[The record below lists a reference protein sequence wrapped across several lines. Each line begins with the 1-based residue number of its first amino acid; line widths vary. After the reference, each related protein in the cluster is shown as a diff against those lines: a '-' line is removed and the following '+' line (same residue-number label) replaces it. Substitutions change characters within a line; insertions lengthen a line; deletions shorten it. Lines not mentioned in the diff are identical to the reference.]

1 MDLVPLGWDVI
12 YDLRW
17 ICRGGTPD
25 RMVERSDRAPLL
37 DWEEVPP
44 AEKPV
49 GAAPPAAHAK
59 DRLSSPSNNHP
70 SSGCSPSGFGWS
82 SDPGGL
88 TTSRSVSNADAC
100 ITTPTT
106 SRTPAVKDEA
116 LRPGTEKHHQYAGWR
131 DALLENRVVK
141 WEERDQ
147 IVSVFVVTFNTR
159 TGETSIILHRI
170 IVTTAIDILSR
181 VRVDTAQ
188 VSDPLNEEYC
198 VTGLHNLLRQAWLSC
213 DL

>member
-1 MDLVPLGWDVI
+1 
-12 YDLRW
+12 
-17 ICRGGTPD
+17 
-25 RMVERSDRAPLL
+25 MVERSDRAPLL

-59 DRLSSPSNNHP
+59 DGLSSPSNNQT
-70 SSGCSPSGFGWS
+70 PSGFGWS

-100 ITTPTT
+100 VTTPAT
-106 SRTPAVKDEA
+106 SRTPAGKDEA
-116 LRPGTEKHHQYAGWR
+116 VRPGTETHHPFSGWR
-131 DALLENRVVK
+131 DALLENRAVK

-170 IVTTAIDILSR
+170 IVTTAIYICIYIE
-181 VRVDTAQ
+181 
-188 VSDPLNEEYC
+188 P
-198 VTGLHNLLRQAWLSC
+198 GSC
-213 DL
+213 GYSSGI